1 MSRDVLKLLRK
12 VVERGYVL
20 EEELSQE
27 EREIAR
33 KLVEKGVLKIG
44 YTVSPEYVEDIV
56 QLCKP
61 RVVSI
66 GRQRRLTR
74 ALQILLTIGTGS
86 PLLYFGIYGLMLGYV
101 DVAAFFILMSALVM
115 YGASYIS
122 KKVIK
127 TSL

>member
-44 YTVSPEYVEDIV
+44 YTVAPEYVEDIV

-127 TSL
+127 TNL

>member
-74 ALQILLTIGTGS
+74 ALQILLTIGAGS

-122 KKVIK
+122 KKIIK
-127 TSL
+127 TNL